1 MAPARLARRRAV
13 RRRNRL
19 GFDLGVAEVVAM
31 GAYPFPELPPA
42 AVEALVDR
50 TLALADATHLRAR
63 RYPELSG
70 GEQQRVQFAR
80 VLTQCLAARA
90 EGEARYL
97 LLDEPTASLD
107 PRHQG
112 ELLRVAV
119 DLARDERVGVLVILH
134 DMNLA
139 ALVRPAAAARR
150 WTRHRVRTAVAGD
163 AGQPAPGL
171 WHRRPG
177 GAASAGAGPGAGADR
192 LRGGGAVPFRG
203 RAAGRIGV
211 SGRPPGGWPRHFP
224 FISLPTGFSRHACF
238 DVVSEVDKHELT
250 NAIDQANREL
260 ATRFDFKGTDAKFEL
275 EGFVVTQ
282 VASSAFQLKQMLDI
296 LRGRLSARGI
306 DVRCLDVA
314 DPLENLG
321 GARQKVT
328 IKQGIEQPVAKK
340 LIAAIK
346 AAKLKVESQINGDK
360 LRITGKKRDDLQTAI
375 ALLKKTD
382 VDLPLQF
389 ENFRD

>member
-1 MAPARLARRRAV
+1 M
-13 RRRNRL
+13 
-19 GFDLGVAEVVAM
+19 
-31 GAYPFPELPPA
+31 
-42 AVEALVDR
+42 
-50 TLALADATHLRAR
+50 
-63 RYPELSG
+63 
-70 GEQQRVQFAR
+70 
-80 VLTQCLAARA
+80 
-90 EGEARYL
+90 
-97 LLDEPTASLD
+97 PT
-107 PRHQG
+107 
-112 ELLRVAV
+112 
-119 DLARDERVGVLVILH
+119 
-134 DMNLA
+134 
-139 ALVRPAAAARR
+139 
-150 WTRHRVRTAVAGD
+150 
-163 AGQPAPGL
+163 
-171 WHRRPG
+171 
-177 GAASAGAGPGAGADR
+177 
-192 LRGGGAVPFRG
+192 
-203 RAAGRIGV
+203 
-211 SGRPPGGWPRHFP
+211 
-224 FISLPTGFSRHACF
+224 F

-321 GARQKVT
+321 GARQKITV
-328 IKQGIEQPVAKK
+328 KQGIEQPVAK

-346 AAKLKVESQINGDK
+346 NAKLKVESQINGDK
-360 LRITGKKRDDLQTAI
+360 LRISGKKRDDLQTAI